1 MKTFFAT
8 CLALSL
14 GLTASLA
21 NAGVIVKFS
30 PAAQHIDV
38 GGTVQVEMRISGL
51 DAEALSAF
59 DLNFVYDAS
68 LLKFQQVSTQGA
80 EEALAASSGVAPLI
94 ALDSVVDG
102 NIGIQGS
109 AFIDDAT
116 LAAGQADAFT
126 LFRFDLL
133 GLDNGST
140 SFTLGTDPDFERNF
154 VGLDFL
160 TLSDVVIEAACV
172 AVGTGNCDTGTALP
186 EPGTAGLA
194 MAALAAA
201 ATRRR
206 RAGKLA

>member
-1 MKTFFAT
+1 MKTLVAT
-8 CLALSL
+8 CLSLSL
-14 GLTASLA
+14 GLTASVA
-21 NAGVIVKFS
+21 SAGVIMKFS
-30 PAAQHIDV
+30 PATQHIEV
-38 GGTVQVEMRISGL
+38 GETVQVELRISGL
-51 DAEALSAF
+51 DAEVLSAF

-68 LLKFQQVSTQGA
+68 LLKFQQVTTQGA
-80 EEALAASSGVAPLI
+80 DEALAASSGVAPLI

-102 NIGIQGS
+102 NIGIQGT
-109 AFIDDAT
+109 AFVDDAT

-140 SFTLGTDPDFERNF
+140 SFTLGTDPDFERNI
-154 VGLDFL
+154 VGLNFL

-172 AVGTGNCDTGTALP
+172 AVGTGNCANGTALP

-201 ATRRR
+201 VTRRR
-206 RAGKLA
+206 RADKLS